1 MCWSWIALSICISFI
16 LLFCFANF
24 VNWPSLL
31 DWMRFEAVDIQVS
44 RNSFFFRNFVEFQT
58 LTWTA
63 TFGFIGVV
71 SEQCSKDIVF
81 PFISCLKKQISL
93 LGEEIWLRILQRISS
108 RYLSFSLIRKLLFY
122 FPLNDLLQLHF
133 GCFVIVFIDVSFS
146 SVEMVDL
153 LLIEGVSFM
162 GVVRRLKFIG
172 ISLSVRCNKISL
184 IDLFFSP
191 IAPAKCVCID
201 NCFAVA
207 IQINKG
213 FTTAVNDCEYA
224 VQVSDTE
231 ILFQ

>member
-1 MCWSWIALSICISFI
+1 
-16 LLFCFANF
+16 
-24 VNWPSLL
+24 
-31 DWMRFEAVDIQVS
+31 
-44 RNSFFFRNFVEFQT
+44 
-58 LTWTA
+58 
-63 TFGFIGVV
+63 
-71 SEQCSKDIVF
+71 
-81 PFISCLKKQISL
+81 
-93 LGEEIWLRILQRISS
+93 
-108 RYLSFSLIRKLLFY
+108 
-122 FPLNDLLQLHF
+122 
-133 GCFVIVFIDVSFS
+133 
-146 SVEMVDL
+146 MVDL

-191 IAPAKCVCID
+191 IAPAKWVCID
-201 NCFAVA
+201 KCFTVA